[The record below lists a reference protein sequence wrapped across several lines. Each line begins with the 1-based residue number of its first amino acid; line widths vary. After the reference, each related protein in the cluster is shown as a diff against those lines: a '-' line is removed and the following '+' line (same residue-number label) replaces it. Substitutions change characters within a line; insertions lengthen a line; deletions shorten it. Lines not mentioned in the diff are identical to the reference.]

1 MQEILPNTTLH
12 CLVWVSQKKLDK
24 NSFMEKTFSEL
35 EQLGPTDLIA
45 FINDCIQHDFNK
57 LVQLLY
63 RIDVSE
69 EKLKYIL
76 QLNPNEDA
84 AKLIAAVILERLAA
98 TKAARASFS
107 NTGKIDQAD
116 SDNNE
121 ASDEDLERF

>member
-1 MQEILPNTTLH
+1 
-12 CLVWVSQKKLDK
+12 
-24 NSFMEKTFSEL
+24 MEKAFSEL
-35 EQLGPTDLIA
+35 EQLGPSDLIA

-84 AKLIAAVILERLAA
+84 AKLIASVIIERLAA

-107 NTGKIDQAD
+107 TTNKIDQSLRD
-116 SDNNE
+116 KNE
-121 ASDEDLERF
+121 DIDEDLERF

>member
-1 MQEILPNTTLH
+1 
-12 CLVWVSQKKLDK
+12 
-24 NSFMEKTFSEL
+24 MEKTFSEL

-84 AKLIAAVILERLAA
+84 AKLIAAVIIERLAA

-107 NTGKIDQAD
+107 KTGKIDQAA

-121 ASDEDLERF
+121 ARDDDLERF

>member
-1 MQEILPNTTLH
+1 
-12 CLVWVSQKKLDK
+12 
-24 NSFMEKTFSEL
+24 MEKTFSEL
-35 EQLGPTDLIA
+35 EQLGPNDLIA

-84 AKLIAAVILERLAA
+84 AKLIAAVIIERLAA

-107 NTGKIDQAD
+107 KSGKIDQAS
-116 SDNNE
+116 SDKNRTN
-121 ASDEDLERF
+121 DEDLERF

>member
-1 MQEILPNTTLH
+1 
-12 CLVWVSQKKLDK
+12 
-24 NSFMEKTFSEL
+24 MEKTFSEL
-35 EQLGPTDLIA
+35 EQLGPSDLITY
-45 FINDCIQHDFNK
+45 INDCIQHDFNK

-84 AKLIAAVILERLAA
+84 AKLIAAVIIERLAA

-107 NTGKIDQAD
+107 RTGKIDQAA
-116 SDNNE
+116 SDKNAE
-121 ASDEDLERF
+121 HDEDLEQF

>member
-1 MQEILPNTTLH
+1 MENTL
-12 CLVWVSQKKLDK
+12 
-24 NSFMEKTFSEL
+24 SEL
-35 EQLGPTDLIA
+35 EQLGPTDLIIY
-45 FINDCIQHDFNK
+45 INDCIQHDFNK

-84 AKLIAAVILERLAA
+84 AKLIAAVIVERLAA

-107 NTGKIDQAD
+107 TTKKIDSPIAD
-116 SDNNE
+116 KNETDN
-121 ASDEDLERF
+121 EDLERF

>member
-1 MQEILPNTTLH
+1 
-12 CLVWVSQKKLDK
+12 
-24 NSFMEKTFSEL
+24 MEKTFSEL
-35 EQLGPTDLIA
+35 EQLGTSDLIA

-84 AKLIAAVILERLAA
+84 AKLIAAVIIERLAA

-107 NTGKIDQAD
+107 RTGKIDQPA
-116 SDNNE
+116 SDKNAE
-121 ASDEDLERF
+121 HDEDLERL

>member
-1 MQEILPNTTLH
+1 
-12 CLVWVSQKKLDK
+12 
-24 NSFMEKTFSEL
+24 MEKTFSEL
-35 EQLGPTDLIA
+35 DQLGPNDLIA

-84 AKLIAAVILERLAA
+84 AKLIAAVIIERLAA

-107 NTGKIDQAD
+107 ATGKMD
-116 SDNNE
+116 STDTEKNAE
-121 ASDEDLERF
+121 DEEELERL

>member
-1 MQEILPNTTLH
+1 
-12 CLVWVSQKKLDK
+12 
-24 NSFMEKTFSEL
+24 MEKALHEI
-35 EQLGPTDLIA
+35 EQLSSSDLIA
-45 FINDCIQHDFNK
+45 YINDCINHDFNK

-84 AKLIAAVILERLAA
+84 AKLIAAVIIERLAA

-107 NTGKIDQAD
+107 TTNKIDQPATD
-116 SDNNE
+116 KHETN
-121 ASDEDLERF
+121 DEDLERL

>member
-1 MQEILPNTTLH
+1 
-12 CLVWVSQKKLDK
+12 
-24 NSFMEKTFSEL
+24 MEKTFSEL
-35 EQLGPTDLIA
+35 EQLGPSDLIA

-84 AKLIAAVILERLAA
+84 AKLIAAVIIERLAA

-107 NTGKIDQAD
+107 KTGKIDQTA